1 MDGRNRVK
9 EKRKVIMKGFIFVA
23 LTALCLLCACGSKE
37 KVIRIAATPVPHA
50 DLLEIAKKELD
61 DQGITLKIVE
71 VDDYNLPNRLLHE
84 KQVDANFF
92 QHQPYLDEQNRVFGY
107 NLIPLAKVHIEP
119 MGVYSERIKSL
130 EALKEGAKV
139 AIPSDPAN
147 ESRALKLLSDLGL
160 ITLKTP
166 EINRS
171 LTIYDIDE
179 NSKRLSFEEVD
190 SPFLPRALDD
200 VDIAIIPTNFALQAK
215 LNPLKDAL
223 ALESGDSPYANI
235 VTIRNGDEKR
245 EDLQKLKKALNSE
258 KMKAY
263 INEKYHGSLTPAF

>member
-1 MDGRNRVK
+1 MK
-9 EKRKVIMKGFIFVA
+9 ELIYIA
-23 LTALCLLCACGSKE
+23 LAAFSLLCGCGPNE

-50 DLLEIAKKELD
+50 DLLEIAKTELD
-61 DQGITLKIVE
+61 SEGITLKVVE

-92 QHQPYLDEQNRVFGY
+92 QHQPYLDEQNKVFGY
-107 NLIPLAKVHIEP
+107 NLIALAKVHIEP

-160 ITLKTP
+160 ITLTTTEQNKN
-166 EINRS
+166 E

-179 NSKRLSFEEVD
+179 NPKRLSFEEID
-190 SPFLPRALDD
+190 SPFLPRSLAD
-200 VDIAIIPTNFALQAK
+200 VDLAVIPTNFALQAK

-235 VTIRNGDEKR
+235 VAIRNGDEKR

-258 KMKAY
+258 KMRAY